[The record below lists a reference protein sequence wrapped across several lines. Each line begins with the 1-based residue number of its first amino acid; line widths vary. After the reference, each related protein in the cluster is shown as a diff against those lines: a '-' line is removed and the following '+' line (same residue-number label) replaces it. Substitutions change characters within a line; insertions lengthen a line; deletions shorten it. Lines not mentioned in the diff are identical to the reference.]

1 MPRQLTE
8 PPGGGGDSRH
18 AGRKF
23 RSRPTSVGRKA
34 AADQRSNV
42 RKRTSSGGQT
52 FRGFVSDLEL
62 ITYVPDDGLHIHVRC
77 RKGMREP
84 PERELPFVL
93 DDVALKALSDRS
105 AGEIVEADARAIARK
120 NEDRILAAIERWLED
135 HGGAS
140 FPAAGPPRIR
150 SDDLD

>member
-8 PPGGGGDSRH
+8 PPRGGGAR
-18 AGRKF
+18 R
-23 RSRPTSVGRKA
+23 RA
-34 AADQRSNV
+34 AADRRSKQT
-42 RKRTSSGGQT
+42 KRISSAGQT
-52 FRGFVSDLEL
+52 FRGVVSDLEL
-62 ITYVPDDGLHIHVRC
+62 ITYLPDDGLHIHIRC

-93 DDVALKALSDRS
+93 DDEALKALSDRS
-105 AGEIVEADARAIARK
+105 TGEIVEADARAIARK
-120 NEDRILAAIERWLED
+120 NEDRIRAAIERWLED

-140 FPAAGPPRIR
+140 FAAAGPPRIS